1 MKRIPTL
8 PLCAA
13 LLFTACVEKPTKE
26 ESQGGTAF
34 KSSGALTE
42 GEKGEVVARVGDQT
56 ITLEE
61 FERRL
66 NQQSPFARARYNSLE
81 RKREFLDS
89 MIRFE
94 LLAKDAEAKGYDKD
108 PDVQLARKQAM
119 VKRLSSE
126 ELTKLVKIDDVGDAE
141 VEKYYN
147 EHLAEYDKPAEVRAS
162 HILLKDEAA
171 AKALH
176 AELSA
181 LAAKEPFKAREAFAD
196 AARQKSEDAATREA
210 GGDLQF
216 FGKPGESR
224 AERAPDAPPLPPA
237 AVADAAWAIEKV
249 GDLAPAPIKTS
260 EGWHLVQ
267 KTGFKRPY
275 KRELAEV
282 KTSIKNRLFR
292 EKKSAAMEAYVQ
304 KLRDSAKIEIDEA
317 ILGKAEATRGGPEPG
332 MGPPIFGPGGPT
344 PPGAGGP
351 FGKPGMGPPGM
362 AGPGGGPAEGE
373 EPPQ

>member
-13 LLFTACVEKPTKE
+13 LLFGACVEKPTKDE
-26 ESQGGTAF
+26 APGGAAF

-42 GEKGEVVARVGDQT
+42 GEKGEVVARVGDET

-94 LLAKDAEAKGYDKD
+94 LLARDAEAKGYDKD

-126 ELTKLVKIDDVGDAE
+126 ELTKLVKLEDVTDAE
-141 VEKYYN
+141 VAKYYD
-147 EHLAEYDKPAEVRAS
+147 EHLSEYDKPAEVRAS
-162 HILLKDEAA
+162 HVLLQDEAA
-171 AKALH
+171 ARALH

-181 LAAKEPFKAREAFAD
+181 LAAKEPFKARKAFAD

-224 AERAPDAPPLPPA
+224 AERAPDAPPLPPP

-260 EGWHLVQ
+260 AGWHLVQ

-275 KRELAEV
+275 KRELDEV

-304 KLRDSAKIEIDEA
+304 KLRDSAKIQIDDA
-317 ILGKAEATRGGPEPG
+317 ILGKAEATRGGPVPG

-351 FGKPGMGPPGM
+351 LGRPGPGMPGMGDGEPP
-362 AGPGGGPAEGE
+362 AGE